1 MTEQSQEGENKATQG
16 TLVYGKYLKVSDS
29 NVTGGGGG
37 VYGKYVKVSDS
48 DVTGGGGS
56 MVNTSW

>member
-1 MTEQSQEGENKATQG
+1 MT
-16 TLVYGKYLKVSDS
+16 
-29 NVTGGGGG
+29 GGG

-48 DVTGGGGS
+48 NVTGRVYGKYIEVDGSDVSGGGES

>member
-1 MTEQSQEGENKATQG
+1 M
-16 TLVYGKYLKVSDS
+16 SDS

-48 DVTGGGGS
+48 DVTGGGGL
-56 MVNTSW
+56 W